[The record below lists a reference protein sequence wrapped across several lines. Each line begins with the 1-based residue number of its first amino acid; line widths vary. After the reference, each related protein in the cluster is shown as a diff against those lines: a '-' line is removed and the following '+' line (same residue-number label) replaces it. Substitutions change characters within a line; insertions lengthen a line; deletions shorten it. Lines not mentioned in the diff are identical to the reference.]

1 MATDSDE
8 DVEMADGQ
16 SAREYVATMNREMFE
31 EAAGEE
37 FDDPTMAELQDA
49 ILYSLFPNFQVWI
62 GYGGN
67 IVYRFLPNGNDPDSC
82 IFDVMILLRY
92 PKDSERPPAAPC
104 DVIPADQPF
113 ASYEAL
119 GSLGGVFD
127 QDDANLPAVQR
138 GMKNSATGKVILASY
153 QESRIRHLHQTI
165 DKYLS

>member
-1 MATDSDE
+1 
-8 DVEMADGQ
+8 
-16 SAREYVATMNREMFE
+16 
-31 EAAGEE
+31 
-37 FDDPTMAELQDA
+37 
-49 ILYSLFPNFQVWI
+49 
-62 GYGGN
+62 
-67 IVYRFLPNGNDPDSC
+67 
-82 IFDVMILLRY
+82 MILLRY

-104 DVIPADQPF
+104 DSDPRRSALRF
-113 ASYEAL
+113 HEAL